1 MGKTSSDNMASVTVA
16 ELKMIVRPAVATVAM
31 IANRWGFTHLGR
43 FSTDYRAAYG
53 TSPSRTLRT

>member
-1 MGKTSSDNMASVTVA
+1 MERAHRDLQASDPTTGV
-16 ELKMIVRPAVATVAM
+16 TVAM